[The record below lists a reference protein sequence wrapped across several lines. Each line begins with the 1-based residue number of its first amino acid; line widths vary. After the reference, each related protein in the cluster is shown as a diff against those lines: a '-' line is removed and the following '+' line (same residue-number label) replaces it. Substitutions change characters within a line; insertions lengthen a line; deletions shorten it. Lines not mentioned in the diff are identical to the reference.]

1 MYSLFC
7 ESLNKVQMKLMKL
20 QSYTDFAISLFD
32 FGQNDSLD
40 FVCSWSAAIISI
52 GYLNIALS
60 NLITE
65 IWKLRESEELHNP
78 TGLKVNQTFWK
89 KKLNKGKQ

>member
-32 FGQNDSLD
+32 FRWNDFHD
-40 FVCSWSAAIISI
+40 FVRNLSTVIQSSSI
-52 GYLNIALS
+52 VV
-60 NLITE
+60 
-65 IWKLRESEELHNP
+65 LHIYA
-78 TGLKVNQTFWK
+78 K
-89 KKLNKGKQ
+89 KDKFL